1 MKKRWCARSMV
12 LFASVLATACAA
24 EKAPAET
31 AVRAAERPVAA
42 TVAEASSIN
51 LNTATQ
57 RELESLRGI
66 GPATAKRMIRSGPDA
81 STAELSRA
89 EVAGPIIELISSR
102 VTVGPA
108 PGSRS
113 PSERWPAWRS

>member
-1 MKKRWCARSMV
+1 MMNSWGARSAV
-12 LFASVLATACAA
+12 LFAGILLMACAS

-31 AVRAAERPVAA
+31 DLRAAERPIGATAA
-42 TVAEASSIN
+42 DASRIN

-66 GPATAKRMIRSGPDA
+66 GPATAKRIIRNRPYA

-102 VTVGPA
+102 VTVGPT
-108 PGSRS
+108 G
-113 PSERWPAWRS
+113 E

>member
-1 MKKRWCARSMV
+1 MEKGWCAWSMV
-12 LFASVLATACAA
+12 LFASVLVTACAT

-42 TVAEASSIN
+42 AVSEESSIN

-66 GPATAKRMIRSGPDA
+66 GPATAKRIIRNRPYV

-89 EVAGPIIELISSR
+89 EVAGPIIELINSR

-108 PGSRS
+108 PGQ
-113 PSERWPAWRS
+113 PATK

>member
-1 MKKRWCARSMV
+1 MEKGWCGWSMV
-12 LFASVLATACAA
+12 LFIGVLVTACAA
-24 EKAPAET
+24 ERVPAET
-31 AVRAAERPVAA
+31 VGAAERPVAA
-42 TVAEASSIN
+42 SRAEASSVN

-66 GPATAKRMIRSGPDA
+66 GPATAKRIIRNRPYV

-89 EVAGPIIELISSR
+89 EVAGPIIELISPR

-108 PGSRS
+108 PDQRLASSAPR
-113 PSERWPAWRS
+113 

>member
-1 MKKRWCARSMV
+1 MKGWCARTVV
-12 LFASVLATACAA
+12 LFAGVLGAACTG
-24 EKAPAET
+24 EKAPAAT
-31 AVRAAERPVAA
+31 TVRAVERPVDAA
-42 TVAEASSIN
+42 LAQSSSVD

-66 GPATAKRMIRSGPDA
+66 GPATAKRIIRNRPYA

-102 VTVGPA
+102 VTVGPV
-108 PGSRS
+108 PGQPVSR
-113 PSERWPAWRS
+113 

>member
-1 MKKRWCARSMV
+1 MVKRWCARSVV
-12 LFASVLATACAA
+12 LFASVLVTACAA
-24 EKAPAET
+24 EKAPAEM
-31 AVRAAERPVAA
+31 AVKAAERPVAA
-42 TVAEASSIN
+42 VAPASSIN

-66 GPATAKRMIRSGPDA
+66 GPATAKRIIRNRPYA

-108 PGSRS
+108 PG
-113 PSERWPAWRS
+113 PANR

>member
-1 MKKRWCARSMV
+1 MVTRWGARSVV
-12 LFASVLATACAA
+12 LFASVLLTACAGD
-24 EKAPAET
+24 KVPAE
-31 AVRAAERPVAA
+31 AALKPVEKPVNA
-42 TVAEASSIN
+42 TVAKATGIN

-66 GPATAKRMIRSGPDA
+66 GPATAKRIIRNRPYA

-108 PGSRS
+108 PTQSS
-113 PSERWPAWRS
+113 SK

>member
-1 MKKRWCARSMV
+1 MV
-12 LFASVLATACAA
+12 LFTSVLVTACAA

-31 AVRAAERPVAA
+31 AVRVTERTEAAA
-42 TVAEASSIN
+42 VAEASSIN

-66 GPATAKRMIRSGPDA
+66 GPATAKRIIRNRPYA

-89 EVAGPIIELISSR
+89 EVAGPIIELIGTR

-108 PGSRS
+108 PGQ
-113 PSERWPAWRS
+113 AATK

>member
-1 MKKRWCARSMV
+1 MEKGWCAWSMV
-12 LFASVLATACAA
+12 LFAGVLVTACAA

-31 AVRAAERPVAA
+31 AVRAGERPVAA
-42 TVAEASSIN
+42 AVAQASSVN

-66 GPATAKRMIRSGPDA
+66 GPATAKRIIRNRPYA

-108 PGSRS
+108 PGQ
-113 PSERWPAWRS
+113 PGTE

>member
-1 MKKRWCARSMV
+1 MEKGWCGWSMV
-12 LFASVLATACAA
+12 LFVGVLTACAA

-31 AVRAAERPVAA
+31 VGAAERPVAA
-42 TVAEASSIN
+42 AGVEASSVN

-66 GPATAKRMIRSGPDA
+66 GPATARRIIRNRPYV
-81 STAELSRA
+81 STADLSRA
-89 EVAGPIIELISSR
+89 EVAGPIIELISPR

-108 PGSRS
+108 PDQPR
-113 PSERWPAWRS
+113 PASSAPR

>member
-1 MKKRWCARSMV
+1 MEKRWWARSVV
-12 LFASVLATACAA
+12 LFAGLLLTACAS
-24 EKAPAET
+24 EKAPPET
-31 AVRAAERPVAA
+31 ASKTAENPVGA
-42 TVAEASSIN
+42 TVAEAGID

-66 GPATAKRMIRSGPDA
+66 GPATAKRIIRNRPYA

-102 VTVGPA
+102 VTVGPT
-108 PGSRS
+108 PPQSSGK
-113 PSERWPAWRS
+113 

>member
-1 MKKRWCARSMV
+1 MVKRWCARSAV
-12 LFASVLATACAA
+12 LFTSVLVTACAA
-24 EKAPAET
+24 EEVPAET
-31 AVRAAERPVAA
+31 AVRAAERPVA
-42 TVAEASSIN
+42 TVVAEASSIN
-51 LNTATQ
+51 LNSATQ

-66 GPATAKRMIRSGPDA
+66 GPATAKRIIRNRPYA

-108 PGSRS
+108 PGQPMSK
-113 PSERWPAWRS
+113 

>member
-1 MKKRWCARSMV
+1 MMKRWCARSVV
-12 LFASVLATACAA
+12 LFASVLVTACAA

-31 AVRAAERPVAA
+31 AVRAGERPVDA

-66 GPATAKRMIRSGPDA
+66 GPATAKRIIRNRPYA

-102 VTVGPA
+102 VTVGA
-108 PGSRS
+108 ARGQAS
-113 PSERWPAWRS
+113 PR

>member
-1 MKKRWCARSMV
+1 MATQWCARFVV
-12 LFASVLATACAA
+12 LLASVFVGACAI
-24 EKAPAET
+24 EEAPAET
-31 AVRAAERPVAA
+31 TVTAAERSVDG
-42 TVAEASSIN
+42 TVARASIIN

-66 GPATAKRMIRSGPDA
+66 GPATAKRIIRNRPYA

-89 EVAGPIIELISSR
+89 EVAGPIIDLIGSR

-108 PGSRS
+108 PAQPGTK
-113 PSERWPAWRS
+113 

>member
-1 MKKRWCARSMV
+1 MEKGWCGRSMV
-12 LFASVLATACAA
+12 LFLGVLVSACAT

-31 AVRAAERPVAA
+31 VGATERPVAA
-42 TVAEASSIN
+42 TSAEASSVN

-66 GPATAKRMIRSGPDA
+66 GPATAKRIIRNRPYV

-89 EVAGPIIELISSR
+89 EVAGPIIELIGPR

-108 PGSRS
+108 PDQPRPTSSASR
-113 PSERWPAWRS
+113 

>member
-1 MKKRWCARSMV
+1 MEKGWCAWSMV
-12 LFASVLATACAA
+12 LFASVLVTACAV
-24 EKAPAET
+24 ERAPAET
-31 AVRAAERPVAA
+31 AGREAERTEAA
-42 TVAEASSIN
+42 AVAEASSIN

-66 GPATAKRMIRSGPDA
+66 GPATAKRIIRNRPYA

-89 EVAGPIIELISSR
+89 EVAGPIIELIGSR

-108 PGSRS
+108 PGQ
-113 PSERWPAWRS
+113 PATK

>member
-1 MKKRWCARSMV
+1 MVKRRCARSVV
-12 LFASVLATACAA
+12 LFASVLVTACAA

-31 AVRAAERPVAA
+31 AVKAAERPVDAA
-42 TVAEASSIN
+42 VAPASSIN

-66 GPATAKRMIRSGPDA
+66 GPATAKRIIRNRPYV

-108 PGSRS
+108 PGQ
-113 PSERWPAWRS
+113 PGTE

>member
-1 MKKRWCARSMV
+1 MVKRWWARSMV
-12 LFASVLATACAA
+12 LFAGLLLTACAS

-31 AVRAAERPVAA
+31 VPKTAENSVSE
-42 TVAEASSIN
+42 TVAEASGID

-66 GPATAKRMIRSGPDA
+66 GPATAKRIIRNRPYA

-102 VTVGPA
+102 VTVGPT
-108 PGSRS
+108 
-113 PSERWPAWRS
+113 PAQASGK

>member
-1 MKKRWCARSMV
+1 MEKGWCGWSMV
-12 LFASVLATACAA
+12 LLVGVLVTACAT

-31 AVRAAERPVAA
+31 LGPAERPVGA
-42 TVAEASSIN
+42 TSAEASSIN

-66 GPATAKRMIRSGPDA
+66 GPATAKRIIRNRPYV

-89 EVAGPIIELISSR
+89 EVAGPIIELISPR

-108 PGSRS
+108 PQSALTGR
-113 PSERWPAWRS
+113 

>member
-1 MKKRWCARSMV
+1 MEKGWCAWSMV
-12 LFASVLATACAA
+12 LFAGVLVTACAA
-24 EKAPAET
+24 EKAPAEM
-31 AVRAAERPVAA
+31 AVKAAERPVA
-42 TVAEASSIN
+42 VGEASSIN

-66 GPATAKRMIRSGPDA
+66 GPATAKRIIRNRPYA

-102 VTVGPA
+102 VTVRPA
-108 PGSRS
+108 SGQPGT
-113 PSERWPAWRS
+113 E

>member
-1 MKKRWCARSMV
+1 MEKGWCAWSMV
-12 LFASVLATACAA
+12 LFASVLVAACAA

-42 TVAEASSIN
+42 AFAEASSVD

-66 GPATAKRMIRSGPDA
+66 GPATAKRIIRNRPYA

-108 PGSRS
+108 TGQPMSK
-113 PSERWPAWRS
+113 

>member
-1 MKKRWCARSMV
+1 MEKGWCARSVV
-12 LFASVLATACAA
+12 LLAGVLVTACAA
-24 EKAPAET
+24 ETAPAET

-42 TVAEASSIN
+42 AVVEASVN

-66 GPATAKRMIRSGPDA
+66 GPATAKRIIRNRPYA
-81 STAELSRA
+81 SAAELSRA

-108 PGSRS
+108 PGQPMSK
-113 PSERWPAWRS
+113 

>member
-1 MKKRWCARSMV
+1 MEKGWCAWSVV
-12 LFASVLATACAA
+12 LLASVLVTACAA

-42 TVAEASSIN
+42 AVAEASSIN

-66 GPATAKRMIRSGPDA
+66 GPATAKRIIRNRPYA
-81 STAELSRA
+81 SAAELSRA

-102 VTVGPA
+102 VTAGPA
-108 PGSRS
+108 PGQPMSK
-113 PSERWPAWRS
+113 

>member
-1 MKKRWCARSMV
+1 MVKRWCARSVV
-12 LFASVLATACAA
+12 LFASVLLTACAGD
-24 EKAPAET
+24 KAPAES
-31 AVRAAERPVAA
+31 ALKPAENRGNA
-42 TVAEASSIN
+42 TVAEASGIN

-66 GPATAKRMIRSGPDA
+66 GPATAKRIIRNRPYA

-89 EVAGPIIELISSR
+89 EVAGPIIELINSR

-108 PGSRS
+108 PAQSSGK
-113 PSERWPAWRS
+113 

>member
-1 MKKRWCARSMV
+1 MEKRWCARSVV
-12 LFASVLATACAA
+12 LFASVLVTACAG

-31 AVRAAERPVAA
+31 AVGAAERPVGA
-42 TVAEASSIN
+42 TVVGASSIN

-66 GPATAKRMIRSGPDA
+66 GPATAKRIIRNRPYA

-89 EVAGPIIELISSR
+89 EVAGPIVELISSR

-108 PGSRS
+108 PEQPS
-113 PSERWPAWRS
+113 PK

>member
-1 MKKRWCARSMV
+1 M
-12 LFASVLATACAA
+12 
-24 EKAPAET
+24 
-31 AVRAAERPVAA
+31 
-42 TVAEASSIN
+42 SSIN

-66 GPATAKRMIRSGPDA
+66 GPATAKRIIRNRPYV

-102 VTVGPA
+102 VTVGPT
-108 PGSRS
+108 PGQ
-113 PSERWPAWRS
+113 PGTK

>member
-1 MKKRWCARSMV
+1 MV
-12 LFASVLATACAA
+12 LFASVLVTACAA

-31 AVRAAERPVAA
+31 AVGTAERPLAA
-42 TVAEASSIN
+42 AVAEASSVN

-66 GPATAKRMIRSGPDA
+66 GPATAKRIIRNRPYA

-108 PGSRS
+108 PGDVEVNAG
-113 PSERWPAWRS
+113 PVWRS